1 MSSSI
6 ENLRRLTE
14 KLKRLIDDIQNQY
27 ESFID
32 SNQLYKEGKVN
43 ERDFFS
49 SIGDYLLATS
59 TMNFLAIQVI
69 FEMKSTIEKDMSKK
83 NATQEVPASPSN
95 QTVFGTSGLAGTGET
110 SSAGEYTMPKP
121 QQQSKQQEQPAYKR
135 PNLETRS
142 SNVKS
147 SEKTLTNKHCIV
159 CGAAIPRQARFCSK
173 CGKSQ

>member
-95 QTVFGTSGLAGTGET
+95 QTVFGTSGLAG
-110 SSAGEYTMPKP
+110 EYTMPKP

-147 SEKTLTNKHCIV
+147 SEKTLTNKHCII

>member
-69 FEMKSTIEKDMSKK
+69 FEMKSAIEKDISKK
-83 NATQEVPASPSN
+83 NATEEVSASSSD
-95 QTVFGTSGLAGTGET
+95 QTAFGTSRFAGTGKT

-121 QQQSKQQEQPAYKR
+121 QQSKQQQQPAFK
-135 PNLETRS
+135 PLNLETRS
-142 SNVKS
+142 SNVKR
-147 SEKTLTNKHCIV
+147 SEKTLTNKNCIV
-159 CGAAIPRQARFCSK
+159 CGAAIPRRARFCSK